1 MKPGKLQN
9 ALEALMDF
17 TKGIVNSA
25 VERKQHKRIILYI
38 FSLFFFCTSR
48 QYGWANYLYS
58 L

>member
-25 VERKQHKRIILYI
+25 VDEKTAQTYYLYI
-38 FSLFFFCTSR
+38 FSLFS
-48 QYGWANYLYS
+48 LY
-58 L
+58 